1 MKNSEH
7 KDIKKGKVMEHSD
20 GVEVGYRVIVSVA
33 IPEEDILYSRECGV
47 FETREKAG
55 ALCDAFMQSEMDN
68 CEVVCVG
75 YEKVRYINT
84 KNGIFVQSI
93 TKKD

>member
-1 MKNSEH
+1 MKNSKNKNAEQ
-7 KDIKKGKVMEHSD
+7 KSVKQPN
-20 GVEVGYRVIVSVA
+20 GVETGYRVIVSVA
-33 IPEEDILYSRECGV
+33 IPEEGTLYSRECGV

-93 TKKD
+93 TEKD

>member
-1 MKNSEH
+1 MKNSGH
-7 KDIKKGKVMEHSD
+7 KNIKKGKTMERPDS
-20 GVEVGYRVIVSVA
+20 VEVGYRVIVSVA
-33 IPEEDILYSRECGV
+33 MPEEDALYSRECGV

-93 TKKD
+93 TEKD